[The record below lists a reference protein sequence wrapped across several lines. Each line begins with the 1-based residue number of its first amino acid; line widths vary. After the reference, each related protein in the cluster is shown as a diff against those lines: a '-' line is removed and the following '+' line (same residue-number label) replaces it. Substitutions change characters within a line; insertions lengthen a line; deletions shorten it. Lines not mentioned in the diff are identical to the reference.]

1 MPSLVPLGRYK
12 VEYADGN
19 VEEVRSNFGAIME
32 LEELLPGD
40 DTPSATTL
48 LTGIWL
54 FLGKPKDDPKEW
66 ARDVVDVTPIEPPAA
81 DPSPP
86 KAGAA

>member
-12 VEYADGN
+12 IEYLDGTT
-19 VEEVRSNFGAIME
+19 EEVRSNFGAIME

-54 FLGKPKDDPKEW
+54 FLGKPDGDPRQW
-66 ARDVVDVTPIEPPAA
+66 ANNVVDVAPVEPEPT

-86 KAGAA
+86 KAGGA